1 MNLGEITLVL
11 GLDAAHLEELRWTWP
26 TWMRFKPELREMP
39 ALVFYDPAQIV
50 PERVS
55 FIREHPN
62 VRWVPWEMPGARDQR
77 EKMLTGFVQVPARE
91 VLTPWYLKLD
101 TDAVAT
107 GPGPWI
113 KEEWFL
119 PGRRGRVA
127 TMVSSKWT
135 YSKPHDV
142 ILRLDEWAKGVRQLR
157 RYPALNLIGSPESN
171 RVRHR
176 RIISWIFFC
185 QTAWTRQVAGWLAA
199 DGRLPHPSQDTFLF
213 YCAKRMRRRI
223 IRERMSAYHWQHT
236 RLPRIEGSVRE
247 LGMAPA
253 DLGASAELLAVTAP

>member
-1 MNLGEITLVL
+1 MKPGDITLVL

-50 PERVS
+50 PERVT

-62 VRWVPWEMPGARDQR
+62 VRWVPWEMSAAGNQR
-77 EKMLTGFVQVPARE
+77 EKMITGFVLVPARE
-91 VLTPWYLKLD
+91 VQTPWYLKLD

-107 GPGPWI
+107 GPGPWL
-113 KEEWFL
+113 KDEWFL
-119 PGRRGRVA
+119 PDRRGRLA
-127 TMVSSKWT
+127 TMISSKWT

-142 ILRLDEWAKGVRQLR
+142 ILRLDEWAKGVRRLR

-185 QTAWTRQVAGWLAA
+185 QTAWTREVAGWLGR

-223 IRERMSAYHWQHT
+223 VRERMTGGRKTVA
-236 RLPRIEGSVRE
+236 RFRSV
-247 LGMAPA
+247 A
-253 DLGASAELLAVTAP
+253 AVKVRNRKTFTAQ